1 MNSVVKNVV
10 LKDFNIFEVVG
21 ENFSNFYINFFVD
34 GKKISISKISE
45 NHNNIVYKIND
56 NIEVIGHFCYIETS
70 DGNKFDLD
78 DSTSIDFHGFD
89 DIYNYEGKLGAL
101 YNKEYTEFVLFAPLV
116 KKAYVFINDNY
127 YEMKRENKGIYRL
140 TINGDFDGALYQY
153 KILINNKWLM
163 VNDPYG
169 VSGNAN
175 NIFSAVINL
184 EKLNFDTCDNYLP
197 KLNSYLDAIIY
208 EANVRDI
215 SIDENTNIIHKG
227 KFLGLYENDVK
238 TSNGN
243 KAGIEYISSL
253 GISHLQLLPVLN
265 IATID
270 DNNPDKTYN
279 WGYDP
284 ENYFTLE
291 GSYSTSPSDPYSR
304 MIEFKNLVKAY
315 HQRGIRINL
324 DVVYNHVYEAKTS
337 TLNKIT
343 PNYYFRRD
351 KNNVFLNHS
360 YCGNEL
366 ASERIMV
373 RKLILDSLLF
383 LLNTYHVDG
392 FRFDLMGL
400 IDIDT
405 MKIVDKKL
413 RQLKP
418 DIMLYGEGWNMFT
431 TTSNKSKLCTLENA
445 SEFPNI
451 AFFNDRY
458 RNIVRGSGSKAFL
471 DENGYFLGNKEYVDG
486 FKFAY
491 LGSSFD
497 ITFPKLFNN
506 INQSINYVECHDNA
520 TIYDVVNN
528 SLENEDVL
536 RIVKKINKLLMFS
549 FGIPFIHAGQEIG
562 LSKFNHHN
570 SYNEGDKYNK
580 FDYALLDKRI
590 DMVASFISYIKAR
603 KEIKLFSSD
612 DMNLLDN
619 NIHIE
624 SIERL
629 VHIVLNDLDNSV
641 YHIYINPSSNGY
653 HIGFDKTLEFF
664 IPKEYK
670 KDKISQKMN
679 YFDISPQQVS
689 IFKECK

>member
-1 MNSVVKNVV
+1 MNSVVNKVV
-10 LKDFNIFEVVG
+10 LKNFDIFEIIG
-21 ENFSNFYINFFVD
+21 ENLSNSNISFFVD
-34 GKKISISKISE
+34 EKEISITKISE
-45 NHNNIVYKIND
+45 TSNCLNYKINEL
-56 NIEVIGHFCYIETS
+56 IEVIGHFCYIKTS
-70 DGNKFDLD
+70 NGNKYDLD
-78 DSTSIDFHGFD
+78 DSMSIDFPSFD
-89 DIYNYEGKLGAL
+89 EIYNYDGRLGAL
-101 YNKEYTEFVLFAPLV
+101 YNKDYTEFVLFAPLV

-127 YEMKRENKGIYRL
+127 YEMNRENKGIYRL
-140 TINGDFDGALYQY
+140 VLHGDYDGVLYQY
-153 KILINNKWLM
+153 KIFINNEYLM

-169 VSGNAN
+169 YSGCAN
-175 NIFSAVINL
+175 NVFSAVINL
-184 EKLNFDTCDNYLP
+184 EKLNFDTYDNYLP
-197 KLNSYLDAIIY
+197 KMNSYLDAIIY
-208 EANVRDI
+208 ECNVRDM
-215 SIDENTNIIHKG
+215 SIDEHTNIVHKG
-227 KFLGLYENDVK
+227 KFLGLFEEGVK
-238 TSNGN
+238 TNKGN

-253 GISHLQLLPVLN
+253 GITHLQLLPVLN

-291 GSYSTSPSDPYSR
+291 GSYSSFPNDPYSR
-304 MIEFKNLVKAY
+304 MIEFKKLVGAY

-324 DVVYNHVYEAKTS
+324 DVVYNHIYEAKTS
-337 TLNKIT
+337 SLNKIT

-351 KNNVFLNHS
+351 INNNFLDHS

-366 ASERIMV
+366 ASERFMV

-383 LLNTYHVDG
+383 LLNIYHVDG

-405 MKIVDKKL
+405 MKIVDKTL
-413 RQLKP
+413 REIKP

-431 TTSNKSKLCTLENA
+431 NTSNNSKLCTLENA
-445 SEFPNI
+445 SEVPNI

-458 RNIVRGSGSKAFL
+458 RNIVRGRGSNAFL
-471 DENGYFLGNKEYVDG
+471 DEVGYFLGNKDYVDG

-497 ITFPKLFNN
+497 LTFPKLFNN
-506 INQSINYVECHDNA
+506 VNQSINYVECHDNA
-520 TIYDVVNN
+520 TIFDVINN

-536 RIVKKINKLLMFS
+536 RIVKKINKLLTLS

-580 FDYALLDKRI
+580 FDYSLFDKRY

-603 KEIKLFSSD
+603 KEIELFHIV
-612 DMNLLDN
+612 DMNILDN
-619 NIHIE
+619 NIQIE
-624 SIERL
+624 SFERL
-629 VHIVLNDLDNSV
+629 VHIVLNDINNSV
-641 YHIYINPSSNGY
+641 YHIYINPSNNGY
-653 HIGFDKTLEFF
+653 HIGFNKELEFF
-664 IPKEYK
+664 VPNEYK

-689 IFKECK
+689 IFKEFK